1 MKILVFFKTVPIFER
16 VLENDWATFS
26 WHSDLSY
33 AGKQIN
39 CFDESALEI
48 GLRLKEEYKAQG
60 VDAECF
66 AATAG
71 ELHPSFAQTL
81 FAAGY
86 DGLAQIEAKQ
96 GQYEF
101 APEAT
106 AAALASFAKD
116 GVYDVILT
124 GSVAG
129 LADTGTVPLILAD
142 TLRLPILTGVSE
154 VHVRGGTVDALC
166 QEADGTWLRSGKTPV
181 VVSIGNSPAVLRAVP
196 LRARL
201 AAKNQQPVRAF
212 VDFALSFRAETF
224 FFSRP
229 DEKRSCRFLAE
240 ESVSSL
246 AENLLRQ
253 ELDADAPEGRAR
265 QAGFC
270 PRSAVAYDIRHMNWY
285 APDEAAAALIV
296 DWRAR
301 RPDYALLPD
310 TPFGRMLAYRLAKAA
325 GAFFMISAS
334 FSDDGTALCR
344 RACASNVV
352 VSVKPRIP
360 AVLTMQSMPK
370 SAQKIVLT
378 SAVSGFP
385 AWLLHDELRAPAAN
399 TGLHHKKLVIVCG
412 AGMGKREHCE
422 LARTLAQKLS
432 AGFGLTRM
440 AAQSGWGEPRE
451 IIGQSGAALDCAVCL
466 VLGASGASAFAV
478 GLEGVSR
485 VIAVNSDRNA
495 SIFKH
500 ADIGVVA
507 DAPYVVRALLETEAS
522 RCG

>member
-1 MKILVFFKTVPIFER
+1 MRILVFFKTVPIFER
-16 VLENDWATFS
+16 VLESDWATFS
-26 WHSDLSY
+26 RHSDLSY

-60 VDAECF
+60 VDAECL

-71 ELHPSFAQTL
+71 GLHPSFAQTL

-86 DGLAQIEAKQ
+86 DGLAQIETEP
-96 GQYEF
+96 GEYEC

-106 AAALASFAKD
+106 AAVLASFAED

-142 TLRLPILTGVSE
+142 TLRLPMLTGVSE
-154 VHVRGGTVDALC
+154 VHARGGTVDVLC
-166 QEADGTWLRSGKTPV
+166 QEADGMWLRSVKTPA
-181 VVSIGNSPAVLRAVP
+181 VVSVGNSPAVLRAVP

-212 VDFALSFRAETF
+212 VDFALPFRAETL
-224 FFSRP
+224 FFSRS
-229 DEKRSCRFLAE
+229 DEKRSCRFLPE
-240 ESVSSL
+240 ESLSFL

-253 ELDADAPEGRAR
+253 ELNADVPKGRAKR
-265 QAGFC
+265 ADFC
-270 PRSAVAYDIRHMNWY
+270 PRNAVAYDIGHMNWY
-285 APDEAAAALIV
+285 APDEAAAALII

-325 GAFFMISAS
+325 GAFFMTGAS

-352 VSVKPRIP
+352 VSKKPRVP
-360 AVLTMQSMPK
+360 AVLTMRNMPE
-370 SAQKIVLT
+370 SAQKIALAP
-378 SAVSGFP
+378 AVFGLP
-385 AWLLHDELRAPAAN
+385 AWLLRDELRAPA
-399 TGLHHKKLVIVCG
+399 TDGGLHHKKLVIVCG

-422 LARTLAQKLS
+422 LARTLAQKLG

-440 AAQSGWGEPRE
+440 AAQSGWGEPGE

-478 GLEGVSR
+478 GLEGVSH
-485 VIAVNSDRNA
+485 VVAVNSDRNA
-495 SIFKH
+495 PIFKH
-500 ADIGVVA
+500 ADIGIIA
-507 DAPYVVRALLETEAS
+507 DAKSLVQALLDAEAKS
-522 RCG
+522 CG